1 MSDDDSIL
9 PLREALRLSPE
20 NSPLRRLLADTL
32 LRLGRDDDAAAEYR
46 DLLRRDG
53 ADAAARLGLAR
64 CFYRLGR
71 FDEALVV
78 VEEAA
83 GAAGAPAAAHQLHA
97 RLLLRRADRD
107 GAASAWAAARR
118 ADPTASDPELESQLA
133 SAMPAPAAG
142 EDRRL
147 RAGPADETDAASVE
161 LERPRMGFADVGGM
175 EKLKEAIRLKIIH
188 PIKRPD
194 LFKAY
199 GRKIGGGILLYGPPG
214 CGKTHLARAVAGE
227 ISAGFI
233 SIGINDVLEM
243 WIGSSE
249 RNLHAIF
256 ENARGNRPCV
266 IFVDEVDALAA
277 SRSDMRQS
285 AGRQVINQFLAEMD
299 GINADNDG
307 VLVLAATNAPWHVD
321 SAFRRPGR
329 FDRVIFVPPPDQVAR
344 VAILRVMLKGRPV
357 EDPDLEAVAK
367 KTEGFSGADLKAV
380 VDGAIEAKLE
390 RALASGEILPVTT
403 KDLLTA
409 AKGRRSTCQEW
420 FASAKNHA
428 LYANQGGLYDEVLQH
443 LGMKT

>member
-1 MSDDDSIL
+1 MSDDDSIQ
-9 PLREALRLSPE
+9 PLREALRLSPD
-20 NSPLRRLLADTL
+20 NAPLRRLLADTL
-32 LRLGRDDDAAAEYR
+32 QRLGRDDDAAAEYR
-46 DLLRRDG
+46 DLLRRDPG
-53 ADAAARLGLAR
+53 DAGARLGLAR
-64 CFYRLGR
+64 CFYRQGR

-78 VEEAA
+78 AEEAA
-83 GAAGAPAAAHQLHA
+83 AGANVPAGVHQLLA
-97 RLLLRRADRD
+97 RLLLRRGDRAAAAD
-107 GAASAWAAARR
+107 AWAAARR
-118 ADPTASDPELESQLA
+118 ADPSARDSELEELLA
-133 SAMPAPAAG
+133 TTTPPA
-142 EDRRL
+142 EEQRV
-147 RAGPADETDAASVE
+147 RAGPAADETDAAAVE
-161 LERPRMGFADVGGM
+161 LERPRLGFADVGGM
-175 EKLKEAIRLKIIH
+175 EKLKDTIRLKIIH

-256 ENARGNRPCV
+256 ENARGNKPCV
-266 IFVDEVDALAA
+266 VFVDEVDALAA
-277 SRSDMRQS
+277 SRSDMRHS

-299 GINADNDG
+299 GIDADNDG

-329 FDRVIFVPPPDQVAR
+329 FDRVIFVPPPDQAAR
-344 VAILRVMLKGRPV
+344 VAILRVMLKGKPV
-357 EDPDLEAVAK
+357 DAPDLEAVAK

-380 VDGAIEAKLE
+380 VDGAVEAKLE
-390 RALASGEILPVTT
+390 RALASGEIQPVAT
-403 KDLLTA
+403 KDLLAA

-428 LYANQGGLYDEVLQH
+428 LYANQGGLYDEVLEH
-443 LGMKT
+443 LGMKK